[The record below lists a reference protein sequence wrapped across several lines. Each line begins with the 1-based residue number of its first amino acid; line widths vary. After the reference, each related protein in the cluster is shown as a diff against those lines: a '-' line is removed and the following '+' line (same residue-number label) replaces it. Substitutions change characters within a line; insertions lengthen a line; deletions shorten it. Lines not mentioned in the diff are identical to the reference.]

1 MQSQQPKIQNRLILN
16 FGQSFGFQDKSR
28 PGFTSSQRLIWRP
41 LSFKQHP
48 KRLFLRSFVPSR
60 VVVLPNNK
68 APRFFFKPLLP
79 FAASTKYSLGH
90 TITRGKVKT
99 DSVAINSLNYKVACF
114 SFRSSVVTNW
124 EKTAPFIQSCCKKK
138 FFSLQKAH
146 SNPAFKESVYSPLIK
161 FKIPDFLNI
170 QRLSFRHFL
179 NEGLITEFKKYNSIY
194 NSNQTF
200 EIFFYAEQYKLNRP
214 KWTPKQAILKRKSYS
229 CQLYLPVQISNHLT
243 EESQLQWVLLAN
255 IPLMTKHGHFILNG
269 CPRVLMN
276 QMVRSP
282 GVYFQKLEKK
292 NNKVVYCAD
301 FIAQRGS
308 WLRLEVDT
316 KKGDIW
322 AKLKKTPKI
331 PIFVLLRALGLSL
344 PVLNNSIDFGK
355 LRYLLQF
362 KEESKTNKKIKEFLL
377 QQPNLNNSWE
387 VNELRL
393 VLKNLKKYMLPKPPK
408 KPRKKKLKKKLKT
421 WETPFACETYFES
434 LLELCKHLYPQKTFF
449 ELGPLQAQKFLFR
462 KFQNSRSYDLSVLG
476 RLRINQ
482 KLGLCIS
489 PDHTT
494 LTAQDIFVAC
504 LFLMDLLQGLVTS
517 DDIDDLKNRKIK
529 PSGELV
535 QTQLAT
541 GLSRLDKLVREKLK
555 QPGFF
560 QPSLLS
566 KQTLSK
572 SVRPTYDLREKEQN
586 SNFFSDL
593 FTVKPLNQSFR
604 EFFGTS
610 PLSQLMDQTNAL
622 SELTHKRRLSSLG
635 PGGINRETAGMAIRG
650 IHPTHYG
657 RICPI
662 ETPEG
667 QNAGLVNSFTIYS
680 HLNTKGFIETPFYKT
695 YKGFVL
701 KNKNPLLFSSDQ
713 ERSWVLAP
721 GDIKTSLFNFLPSG
735 SLPSRQLKEF
745 QRVSRNEIHFTSM
758 SPIQMISV
766 ATSLIPF
773 LEHNDGNRALMGSNM
788 QRQAV
793 PTIRPSKPI
802 VGTGLES
809 RVVSD
814 VGHGLQVQSS
824 GFVSYVDGKQIVIY
838 SKLNPARRETGLK
851 PFSLLNLSETVMSKR
866 YSTPFE
872 TLENRYFFKK
882 SFLFLGSTL
891 SDKQSCFKKSEERRE
906 GFENSGQKESQLVYS
921 SSNNYNQL
929 DSSFFQKP
937 FIFKINSNIPLKEYP
952 VRSEKFLKV
961 NNSLGSA
968 QTTRADRQPEFFSE
982 KFFNF
987 NCQTLSK
994 RVRPTYDLGSGQYN
1008 FQAYFKDFEEETSKS
1023 FAYDKYSDPFLSIF
1037 PFQTKRTKNTFNT
1050 KQQAFLYNQLFL
1062 NDFLG
1067 QLELANL
1074 FSKTIVYSKLSNKFK
1089 PFFSNRSFFLIN
1101 QFSHQKLL
1109 NGYCQLILA
1118 HFYKKQSRSNQ
1129 KKNFSLVSLSNKQ
1142 QGLQKLPFE
1151 TLLKNYGKPFFSK
1164 EATKKHSNQNSKNQK
1179 ENPFWY
1185 RPFFE
1190 TTFDYKTLTG
1200 HIKENNFVQKKKNN
1214 LSFIFCTATGVSYVN
1229 KFKKRIL
1236 FSNQFGYDD
1245 IAADLVNKRLA
1256 TNQAI
1261 KTVHVLKPQF
1271 FDWKKSRFLIW
1282 CQNFCK
1288 REILSELPNR
1298 DLIGLLNFYPSAQS
1312 KILVKKRSSETFR
1325 ASPNSVSLFQPE
1337 SQTFDLLFYPNL
1349 CFKESFLS
1357 NVFLRS
1363 ASVTSLTK
1371 SSFFKANFQPDLTLR
1386 EFQKLW
1392 GPVLLCKPGAT
1403 QPIQESDLRT
1413 TYGQQK
1419 ILGNKASQTSLRFSS
1434 KTSKEFLK
1442 SFLKF
1447 NPSTMHAVNSKKFEA
1462 DSWNLPVGEPDKEI
1476 FSSGNKLRS
1485 EAAPSEACL
1494 KLSSS
1499 QLNLKTPCFS
1509 WFDNQIKK
1517 SVNISVPSNL
1527 SPSIY
1532 NLNNYHRSNQDTYMV
1547 HRPVV
1552 QEGQWVEKGDLL
1564 ADSSASVQGELAIGQ
1579 NILVGYTPW
1588 EGYNF
1593 EDAVLISERLIYD
1606 DLYTSLHIERY
1617 EVEVRDTQ
1625 YGMEQITNQIPN
1637 KPDNCNYI
1645 DHTGIAPVGTWVEEG
1660 DILVGKIAPLG
1671 QKKLTPYENLLYDI
1685 LGKEVPKTRDT
1696 SLRVPKGASGRVLHV
1711 EIVDDQ
1717 ESFQKTSGSSN
1728 NKFYTGPIKPGVKST
1743 LTGSKKSSALGTQ
1756 NYFSFQTENHQ
1767 KSFQK
1772 LCSVPR
1778 PAATQPVQNTS
1789 TGRIEA
1795 SGKSIR
1801 FRRGKSVEKTI
1812 RPNQRLWN
1820 KEMEVFTKNEP
1831 FHQTILKTKLLK
1843 SLLKNLMGS
1852 NPTPSLPDQA
1862 MDNFGR
1868 LGLDDVIS
1876 ISNFSPYGERG
1887 SLPTSFSFE
1896 RILKKRLSILKAGS
1910 KLSSSLKWNDSFQI
1924 SNQYLQPSS
1933 SQKKIYKDVKGSRKE
1948 LEKTSSGPYEVRR
1961 SDSRMD
1967 RRSSATVWGPYEGPA
1982 EVSRRQNLTGGAIQ
1996 AKAAASKKGPQSL
2009 TKTLKKEI
2017 GPLPMGFSGPKKVHI
2032 YLAEKRKLQ
2041 IGDKIAGRHGNKG
2054 IISNILPRQ
2063 DMPYLPD
2070 GTPLDIVLNPL
2081 GVPSRM
2087 NVGQIF
2093 ECLLGI
2099 AGYYLKQNYK
2109 IQPFDEIYGC
2119 EASRSLVYSKLY
2131 EARIKTGQ
2139 DWLFNPNF
2147 PGKTRLFDGRNG
2159 ECFEQPVTVGVAYI
2173 LKLVHLV
2180 DDKIHARSTGPYS
2193 LVTQQPLRGRSKQG
2207 GQRVGEMEVWALEG
2221 FGAAYILQE
2230 ILTIKSDDL
2239 KGRNQ
2244 VMESILNNQPFYF
2257 GFPESFKVLV
2267 RELQSLCLDIAI
2279 YKHRENQA
2287 PTKTPINKL

>member
-1 MQSQQPKIQNRLILN
+1 MQSQQKKIQNHLILN
-16 FGQSFGFQDKSR
+16 FCQPFRFRNESR
-28 PGFTSSQRLIWRP
+28 TKRFTLRQRQILRP
-41 LSFKQHP
+41 VSVFNLHP
-48 KRLFLRSFVPSR
+48 RRLFLDSFESSR
-60 VVVLPNNK
+60 VFASPNGGTS
-68 APRFFFKPLLP
+68 RFYSKPTLLKTNSFFSGRDMLN
-79 FAASTKYSLGH
+79 SN
-90 TITRGKVKT
+90 
-99 DSVAINSLNYKVACF
+99 VAFSLNKSIGCKNKV
-114 SFRSSVVTNW
+114 SFLKSFCT
-124 EKTAPFIQSCCKKK
+124 KKSL
-138 FFSLQKAH
+138 FFQKSY
-146 SNPAFKESVYSPLIK
+146 SNPAFKESVYSPLIQ
-161 FKIPDFLNI
+161 FKVPDFLNI

-200 EIFFYAEQYKLNRP
+200 EVFFYAEHYKVNRP

-243 EESQLQWVLLAN
+243 EESQIQWVLLAN
-255 IPLMTKHGHFILNG
+255 LPLMTKHGHFILNG

-282 GVYFQKLEKK
+282 GVYFQKIEKK
-292 NNKVVYCAD
+292 NNKMIYCAD

-362 KEESKTNKKIKEFLL
+362 KKESKNRKKIKKFLL
-377 QQPNLNNSWE
+377 QQPGLNNSWE

-393 VLKNLKKYMLPKPPK
+393 VFKNLQKYMVKKAPK
-408 KPRKKKLKKKLKT
+408 KQAKFSLKTAREAKT

-434 LLELCKHLYPQKTFF
+434 LLELCKHIYPQKTLF
-449 ELGPLQAQKFLFR
+449 ELDPLQAQRFLFR
-462 KFQNSRSYDLSVLG
+462 KFQNSRSYDLSILG

-482 KLGLCIS
+482 KLGLCI
-489 PDHTT
+489 PPEHTT

-504 LFLMDLLQGLVTS
+504 LFLMDLLQGLVIS

-541 GLSRLDKLVREKLK
+541 GLGRLDKIVREKLK
-555 QPGFF
+555 QS
-560 QPSLLS
+560 QL
-566 KQTLSK
+566 
-572 SVRPTYDLREKEQN
+572 D
-586 SNFFSDL
+586 SNFFSNL

-695 YKGFVL
+695 YKGFVF
-701 KNKNPLLFSSDQ
+701 KNKNPFLFSSDQ
-713 ERSWVLAP
+713 ENSWVLAP

-735 SLPSRQLKEF
+735 LLPSRQLKEF
-745 QRVSRNEIHFTSM
+745 KRVSRNEISFTSM

-809 RVVSD
+809 RVISD

-824 GFVSYVDGKQIVIY
+824 GFVSYVDGKRIVVY
-838 SKLNPARRETGLK
+838 SKLALNCLKTTGSQTQQKEFL
-851 PFSLLNLSETVMSKR
+851 
-866 YSTPFE
+866 STPHKVNYLGSRHSKTAMPKKFL
-872 TLENRYFFKK
+872 TKPKSAENRYFFKK
-882 SFLFLGSTL
+882 YL
-891 SDKQSCFKKSEERRE
+891 SGALNPQLSLPNLTT
-906 GFENSGQKESQLVYS
+906 ENQLLNLESQK
-921 SSNNYNQL
+921 Q
-929 DSSFFQKP
+929 
-937 FIFKINSNIPLKEYP
+937 FIFKLNTNVPFNEKLDSKLVKKIFEFLPLKKNRKLQIFSTPFALNWTPKLIQKSLTFKKNLVSAKTTDVQRQTEY
-952 VRSEKFLKV
+952 
-961 NNSLGSA
+961 
-968 QTTRADRQPEFFSE
+968 FSE
-982 KFFNF
+982 KLTYFNPQGGSNSDF
-987 NCQTLSK
+987 QVYLKQELKNSSETLEK
-994 RVRPTYDLGSGQYN
+994 
-1008 FQAYFKDFEEETSKS
+1008 YF
-1023 FAYDKYSDPFLSIF
+1023 DPFLSIS
-1037 PFQTKRTKNTFNT
+1037 PFQTNPTKNNFST
-1050 KQQAFLYNQLFL
+1050 KQQAFFYRKLFL

-1067 QLELANL
+1067 QLELTTL
-1074 FSKTIVYSKLSNKFK
+1074 FSKTIVYSKFSKNFK
-1089 PFFSNRSFFLIN
+1089 PFFSNRSFILIN
-1101 QFSHQKLL
+1101 QFSHPKLL
-1109 NGYCQLILA
+1109 KVYCQLILV
-1118 HFYKKQSRSNQ
+1118 HFYKK
-1129 KKNFSLVSLSNKQ
+1129 FSLQKENLLLEQSLK
-1142 QGLQKLPFE
+1142 KFPFE
-1151 TLLKNYGKPFFSK
+1151 KILRKYEKPFFSK
-1164 EATKKHSNQNSKNQK
+1164 ETTTKNFQSHKSQK

-1185 RPFFE
+1185 KPFLTFNSKTLIDLKRENGFVRE
-1190 TTFDYKTLTG
+1190 TSPYSGSFTSSGKLFKKATFDHRGERILLFKKGVFKTV
-1200 HIKENNFVQKKKNN
+1200 KELKTSSNLLSPFLLNAGLINEKFAPNQIIKKKQIPAKN
-1214 LSFIFCTATGVSYVN
+1214 
-1229 KFKKRIL
+1229 
-1236 FSNQFGYDD
+1236 
-1245 IAADLVNKRLA
+1245 
-1256 TNQAI
+1256 
-1261 KTVHVLKPQF
+1261 
-1271 FDWKKSRFLIW
+1271 SRFLVW

-1288 REILSELPNR
+1288 RALESELHNYDPNK
-1298 DLIGLLNFYPSAQS
+1298 LLSFYPSENS
-1312 KILVKKRSSETFR
+1312 KSLVKKATSVL
-1325 ASPNSVSLFQPE
+1325 ASLNSGSLPQ
-1337 SQTFDLLFYPNL
+1337 SKNQTFEEVFYPNF
-1349 CFKESFLS
+1349 CAKKDFLS
-1357 NVFLRS
+1357 KVFLRS
-1363 ASVTSLTK
+1363 ASINSLTK
-1371 SSFFKANFQPDLTLR
+1371 SSFFRKKSSQFVLKQFEGTTKKNLNQTQVYQATL
-1386 EFQKLW
+1386 EPKL
-1392 GPVLLCKPGAT
+1392 K
-1403 QPIQESDLRT
+1403 
-1413 TYGQQK
+1413 
-1419 ILGNKASQTSLRFSS
+1419 

-1442 SFLKF
+1442 YFLKF
-1447 NPSTMHAVNSKKFEA
+1447 DPAEPRNFKKYLRN
-1462 DSWNLPVGEPDKEI
+1462 SWNLSASRKQTFTSKIGPSFNSFSSKEI
-1476 FSSGNKLRS
+1476 LNKTS
-1485 EAAPSEACL
+1485 F
-1494 KLSSS
+1494 KLS
-1499 QLNLKTPCFS
+1499 FG
-1509 WFDNQIKK
+1509 NQTKK
-1517 SVNISVPSNL
+1517 SENFSMPSNL
-1527 SPSIY
+1527 SPLVY

-1552 QEGQWVEKGDLL
+1552 HEGQWVEKGDIL

-1637 KPDNCNYI
+1637 KPSNCNYI
-1645 DHTGIAPVGTWVEEG
+1645 DYHGIAKVGTWVEEG

-1711 EIVDDQ
+1711 EIVETDQ
-1717 ESFQKTSGSSN
+1717 KRFSTSGSLTN
-1728 NKFYTGPIKPGVKST
+1728 LFAAPRNKIEKPT
-1743 LTGSKKSSALGTQ
+1743 RLALLSKKSSDFQ
-1756 NYFSFQTENHQ
+1756 NYFSFQTKIRQ
-1767 KSFQK
+1767 KPFQK
-1772 LCSVPR
+1772 IKAEPHGKPILSSLKPIKKTI
-1778 PAATQPVQNTS
+1778 PTATQ
-1789 TGRIEA
+1789 RI
-1795 SGKSIR
+1795 
-1801 FRRGKSVEKTI
+1801 
-1812 RPNQRLWN
+1812 WN
-1820 KEMEVFTKNEP
+1820 KEMELFTKNEKLHQSILKRKLSGLP
-1831 FHQTILKTKLLK
+1831 NLMQNNQNSQLNHQTV
-1843 SLLKNLMGS
+1843 
-1852 NPTPSLPDQA
+1852 NPVGFS
-1862 MDNFGR
+1862 
-1868 LGLDDVIS
+1868 V
-1876 ISNFSPYGERG
+1876 SNFSPGG
-1887 SLPTSFSFE
+1887 LSKQTSLSFDK
-1896 RILKKRLSILKAGS
+1896 ILKKRLSVLKIAGLKASNHAILDDSRSLTS
-1910 KLSSSLKWNDSFQI
+1910 KGKFEI
-1924 SNQYLQPSS
+1924 SNQPL
-1933 SQKKIYKDVKGSRKE
+1933 KKFSKKFSYKDSKLPRKGIDE
-1948 LEKTSSGPYEVRR
+1948 
-1961 SDSRMD
+1961 
-1967 RRSSATVWGPYEGPA
+1967 
-1982 EVSRRQNLTGGAIQ
+1982 N
-1996 AKAAASKKGPQSL
+1996 SL
-2009 TKTLKKEI
+2009 DHSTKTPQKEI
-2017 GPLPMGFSGPKKVHI
+2017 GPNLPVGFSGPKKVHI

-2041 IGDKIAGRHGNKG
+2041 LGDKIAGRHGNKG

-2147 PGKTRLFDGRNG
+2147 PGKIRLFDGRTG

-2244 VMESILNNQPFYF
+2244 VMESILNNQPFHF
-2257 GFPESFKVLV
+2257 GLPESFKVLI

-2279 YKHRENQA
+2279 FKYRENQA
-2287 PTKTPINKL
+2287 PTKINISKF